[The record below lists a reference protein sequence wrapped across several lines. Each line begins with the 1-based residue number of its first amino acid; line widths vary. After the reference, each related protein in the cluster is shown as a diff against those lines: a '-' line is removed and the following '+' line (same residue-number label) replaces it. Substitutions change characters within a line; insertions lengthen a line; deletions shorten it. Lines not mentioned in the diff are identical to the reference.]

1 MIEYF
6 KQSPSKLLTRIYLV
20 VGFIV
25 FIVIYSYMMIL
36 FQEFYFSTEQYNTV
50 WLSFDAVKFRGLI
63 QPLFNNG
70 QIELFKNVFMLNIF
84 SVSALTF
91 ALFALSLM
99 IARNFEASSKMNKIA
114 YLLTVFPILIA
125 LLDIIP
131 SIIIL
136 AVSNSTLSEFPS
148 WLAIIVS
155 GGYVIRVILLYLL
168 FIWLLFALIRFVVRK
183 LKKHK

>member
-1 MIEYF
+1 MIGFF
-6 KQSPSKLLTRIYLV
+6 KQSPSKLITNIYLV

-25 FIVIYSYMMIL
+25 FIVIYSYMMKL

-50 WLSFDAVKFRGLI
+50 WLSFNAVQFRGLI

-70 QIELFKNVFMLNIF
+70 QIELFKNVFVLNIF
-84 SVSALTF
+84 SVSALTI

-99 IARNFEASSKMNKIA
+99 IARSFETSSKMYNMA
-114 YLLTVFPILIA
+114 YAFPIFPILIA

-131 SIIIL
+131 SIFIIT
-136 AVSNSTLSEFPS
+136 VSNSTLSEFPG
-148 WLAIIVS
+148 WLAYIIS

-168 FIWLLFALIRFVVRK
+168 FIWFLFALIRFLIRK
-183 LKKHK
+183 LKNKK

>member
-1 MIEYF
+1 MIEFF
-6 KQSPSKLLTRIYLV
+6 KQSPSKLLTRIYFA

-25 FIVIYSYMMIL
+25 FIVIYSYMLKL
-36 FQEFYFSTEQYNTV
+36 FQGFYFSTEEYNKV
-50 WLSFDAVKFRGLI
+50 WLSFDAVQFRGLI

-70 QIELFKNVFMLNIF
+70 EIALFKDVFLLNIF

-99 IARNFEASSKMNKIA
+99 IARSFETASKMYKISF
-114 YLLTVFPILIA
+114 VFPIFPILIA

-131 SIIIL
+131 SIFII
-136 AVSNSTLSEFPS
+136 AVSKSTLSEFPS
-148 WLAIIVS
+148 WLAYIVS

-168 FIWLLFALIRFVVRK
+168 FIWFLFALIRFIIRK
-183 LKKHK
+183 LKNKK